1 VSLDQTYIDQSQEV
15 AAKRAALHGLY
26 EQADT
31 ITDAAKRD
39 ELAGSIKSSNLELN
53 DLVDKL
59 AETEK
64 LVADRDRNRDAMK
77 ASRQPVGR
85 QIIPTNEPE
94 EDDLDVESIGA
105 KSVREL
111 LRGSMKAS
119 GLKSMTQ
126 GGDGFRGFRGPV
138 GELALKTLI
147 SSSALAPL
155 SDRQPVV
162 PSAQEEATVA
172 DLMLQGTTSGQV
184 IDYYEETTFTNAA
197 ATVDEGAAKPEG
209 ALNFTLR
216 TSTVRKIAT
225 FVPVTD
231 EMLADVPAF
240 ESYLRERLGFMV
252 RRTEETQLLTGD
264 GTGTNI
270 LGLLNRSGV
279 QTSSG
284 LGHSTIDSIYLGITK
299 VRAVGFAEP
308 TGFIAHPNDWAD
320 VRLSK
325 DTTGQYLLGPA
336 NEEGP
341 VRIFGLQGR
350 LTTAMTENTLLVGA
364 FRPHAQVFRRS
375 GIEIAISTENEDY
388 FIKNKVAVRAE
399 ERLALA
405 VYRPAAFCKVDA
417 IVIGS

>member
-15 AAKRAALHGLY
+15 ATKRAALAGLY

-31 ITDAAKRD
+31 ITDPAKRD
-39 ELAGSIKSSNLELN
+39 ELAGSIKSANLELN

-59 AETEK
+59 ADTEG
-64 LVADRDRNRDAMK
+64 LVADRDRNRQAIKAM
-77 ASRQPVGR
+77 RQPVGR
-85 QIIPTNEPE
+85 QIIPTNEQE
-94 EDDLDVESIGA
+94 EDDLDVENIGA

-111 LRGSMKAS
+111 LRATMKSS
-119 GLKSMTQ
+119 GLKTSTQ
-126 GGDGFRGFRGPV
+126 GGDGLRGFRGNL
-138 GELALKTLI
+138 GDLAVKTLI
-147 SSSALAPL
+147 QSSSLAPL
-155 SDRQPVV
+155 ADRQPVV
-162 PSAQEEATVA
+162 PSAQEETTVA
-172 DLMLQGTTSGQV
+172 DLMLQGTTTAQV

-197 ATVDEGAAKPEG
+197 AETTEANAKGEG
-209 ALNFTLR
+209 ALDFTLR
-216 TSTVRKIAT
+216 TSSVRKIAT

-240 ESYLRERLGFMV
+240 ESYLTQRLGFMV
-252 RRTEETQLLTGD
+252 KRREETQLLVGD
-264 GTGTNI
+264 GSAPNI
-270 LGLLNRSGV
+270 RGILNTSGV

-308 TGFIAHPNDWAD
+308 TAFVAHPNDWAD
-320 VRLSK
+320 IRLSK
-325 DTTGQYLLGPA
+325 DAQGNYLLGPA
-336 NEEGP
+336 TEEGP

-364 FRPHAQVFRRS
+364 FKPHAQVFRRS
-375 GIEIAISTENEDY
+375 GIDIAISTENEDY

-399 ERLALA
+399 ERLALV
-405 VYRPAAFCKVDA
+405 VYRPTAFCKVDA

>member
-1 VSLDQTYIDQSQEV
+1 VSLDQTYIDQSQGV

-31 ITDAAKRD
+31 ITDPSKRD
-39 ELAGSIKSSNLELN
+39 ELAGSIKSANLELN

-59 AETEK
+59 AETEQ
-64 LVADRDRNRDAMK
+64 LVAARDQNRDAMK
-77 ASRQPVGR
+77 AMRQPVNR
-85 QIIPTNEPE
+85 QITPTNDEAD
-94 EDDLDVESIGA
+94 DDLDVESIGA
-105 KSVREL
+105 KSVRAL
-111 LRGSMKAS
+111 LRDAMKS
-119 GLKSMTQ
+119 NGLKSMTQ
-126 GGDGFRGFRGPV
+126 GGDGLRGYRGSL
-138 GELALKTLI
+138 GDLAVKTLI
-147 SSSALAPL
+147 TSSQLAPL
-155 SDRQPVV
+155 SDRQAVV

-184 IDYYEETTFTNAA
+184 IDYYEETTFTNSA
-197 ATVDEGAAKPEG
+197 ATVDEGAAKPES
-209 ALNFTLR
+209 ALAFTLR

-225 FVPVTD
+225 WIPVTD

-240 ESYLRERLGFMV
+240 ESYLRNRLGFMV
-252 RRTEETQLLTGD
+252 KRVEESQLLTGD

-299 VRAVGFAEP
+299 VRTAFAEP
-308 TGFIAHPNDWAD
+308 TAFVVHPNDWAD
-320 VRLSK
+320 IRLSK

-350 LTTAMTENTLLVGA
+350 VTTAMTENTLLVGA

-388 FIKNKVAVRAE
+388 FLKNKVAVRAE

-405 VYRPAAFCKVDA
+405 VYRPSAFCKVDA
-417 IVIGS
+417 VVIGS